1 MGPALAGLL
10 LSFTKLPLLLTR
22 LTYIHVGD
30 AEIDYF
36 GHNAFIHELIRGSL
50 INSLKSSRAQIA
62 IESLIVANVPAGFAC
77 CVIGRPMTR

>member
-1 MGPALAGLL
+1 MGWTPLMGPALAGLL

-22 LTYIHVGD
+22 LTGTPDRYIHVGD

-50 INSLKSSRAQIA
+50 GSFASASTL
-62 IESLIVANVPAGFAC
+62 LIGMF
-77 CVIGRPMTR
+77 